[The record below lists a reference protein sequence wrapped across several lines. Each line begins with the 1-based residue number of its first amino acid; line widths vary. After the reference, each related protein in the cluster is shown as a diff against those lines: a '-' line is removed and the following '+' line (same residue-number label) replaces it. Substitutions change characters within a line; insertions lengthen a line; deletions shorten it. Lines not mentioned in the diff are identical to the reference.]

1 METRILAALGML
13 RAPPRAPLRRS
24 PLSLLLPLSA
34 LWFAAQA
41 RASSVRVSWNADC
54 ALKPAWSSS
63 SEDLYQLAHD
73 WSKTHDISDWEFSTQ
88 ANNCSK
94 VTYKTTI
101 SVPSVFSAFWKSH
114 VIHMNVDKRLC
125 VRGQSLRETLV
136 ISNMPFIDDVLIRVE
151 ATASAETGATS
162 LSAEYAVVVPWYL
175 AMLDA
180 AVQAHVK
187 TSLLE
192 YLDLLKRDI
201 CR

>member
-1 METRILAALGML
+1 METRILAALGMQ
-13 RAPPRAPLRRS
+13 RAS

-34 LWFAAQA
+34 LWFAAPA
-41 RASSVRVSWNADC
+41 RAGSVRVSWLADC
-54 ALKPAWSSS
+54 AFKPAWSSS
-63 SEDLYQLAHD
+63 SEDLFHLAHD
-73 WSKTHDISDWEFSTQ
+73 WSKTHDISHWEFSTQ

-94 VTYKTTI
+94 VTYKTSV

-114 VIHMNVDKRLC
+114 VHHMDVDKRLC

-136 ISNMPFIDDVLIRVE
+136 ISNMPFVDDVLIRIE
-151 ATASAETGATS
+151 ATASAETAATS

-175 AMLDA
+175 AMIDA
-180 AVQAHVK
+180 PVQEHVK
-187 TSLLE
+187 TSVLE

>member
-1 METRILAALGML
+1 METRILAALGMQ
-13 RAPPRAPLRRS
+13 RAS

-34 LWFAAQA
+34 LWFAAPA
-41 RASSVRVSWNADC
+41 RAGSVRVSSHADC
-54 ALKPAWSSS
+54 AFKPAWSSS
-63 SEDLYQLAHD
+63 SEDLFQLAHD
-73 WSKTHDISDWEFSTQ
+73 WSKTHDISHWEFSTQ

-94 VTYKTTI
+94 VTYKTSV

-114 VIHMNVDKRLC
+114 VMHMDVDKRLC

-136 ISNMPFIDDVLIRVE
+136 ISNMPFVDDVLIRIE
-151 ATASAETGATS
+151 ATASAETAATS

-175 AMLDA
+175 AMIDA
-180 AVQAHVK
+180 AVQEHVK
-187 TSLLE
+187 TSVLE

>member
-1 METRILAALGML
+1 METRILAALGMQ
-13 RAPPRAPLRRS
+13 RASPRKS

-34 LWFAAQA
+34 LWFAAHA
-41 RASSVRVSWNADC
+41 RASSVKVSSTADC
-54 ALKPAWSSS
+54 AFKPAWSSS

-73 WSKTHDISDWEFSTQ
+73 WSKTHDISHWEFSTQ

-101 SVPSVFSAFWKSH
+101 SVPGVFWAFWKCH

-136 ISNMPFIDDVLIRVE
+136 ISNMPFVDDVLIRIE
-151 ATASAETGATS
+151 ATASAETAATS

-175 AMLDA
+175 AMIDA
-180 AVQAHVK
+180 PVQEHVK
-187 TSLLE
+187 TSVLE